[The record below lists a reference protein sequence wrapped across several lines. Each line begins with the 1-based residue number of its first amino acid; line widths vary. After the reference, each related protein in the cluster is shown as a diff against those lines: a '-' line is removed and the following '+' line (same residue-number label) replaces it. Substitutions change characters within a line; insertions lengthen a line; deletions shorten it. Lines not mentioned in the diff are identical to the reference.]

1 MNGRAPA
8 FFKKRII
15 RFYLVDNCTFLKSL
29 IHLDPRDI
37 SISST
42 KFHLANVTQAH
53 VPNLKV
59 NYNEIHRFLGELI
72 ILIPITELL
81 AFTCIPIRRPD
92 DSFTIDQ
99 YLRFCDNI

>member
-1 MNGRAPA
+1 MYVT
-8 FFKKRII
+8 KRIV
-15 RFYLVDNCTFLKSL
+15 RLYLVDNCTFLKSL

-59 NYNEIHRFLGELI
+59 NYNGIHRFLGELN
-72 ILIPITELL
+72 ILIPTTELL
-81 AFTCIPIRRPD
+81 A
-92 DSFTIDQ
+92 IDL
-99 YLRFCDNI
+99 YFY